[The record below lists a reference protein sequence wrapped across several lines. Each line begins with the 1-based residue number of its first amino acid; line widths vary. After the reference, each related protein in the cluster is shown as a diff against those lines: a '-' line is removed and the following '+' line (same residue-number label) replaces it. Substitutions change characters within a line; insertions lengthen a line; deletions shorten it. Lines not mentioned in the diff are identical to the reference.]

1 MKKNIPAILILI
13 FLFESCLFNDYSTPK
28 NDTKEKY
35 NSFLLKNKKGLDI
48 IANQCYTFNIKYAV
62 TDSLLKIFKTD
73 TLKEII
79 NDIEYLHF
87 NYLPDYVGCD
97 FKLKVKENKCI
108 DFFLTR
114 LFRSKN
120 EDALW
125 KVKVVD
131 KSPCF

>member
-1 MKKNIPAILILI
+1 MKKNIPAILILL
-13 FLFESCLFNDYSTPK
+13 FLFESCFFNDYSTPK

-48 IANQCYTFNIKYAV
+48 IANQCYNLNIKYVV

-73 TLKEII
+73 TLEEII
-79 NDIEYLHF
+79 KGIAYLHF
-87 NYLPDYVGCD
+87 NYLPDYVACD
-97 FKLKVKENKCI
+97 FKLKIKENKCV

-114 LFRSKN
+114 FFQSKN
-120 EDALW
+120 KDTLW
-125 KVKVVD
+125 EVKVVD